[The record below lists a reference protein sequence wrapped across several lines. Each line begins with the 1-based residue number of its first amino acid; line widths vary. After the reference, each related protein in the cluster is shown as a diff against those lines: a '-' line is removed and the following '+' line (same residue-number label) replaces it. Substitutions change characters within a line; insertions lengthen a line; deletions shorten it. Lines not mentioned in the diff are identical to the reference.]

1 MKLPRCSTWA
11 MLALALV
18 HPHVTFADEDSPSDI
33 NLQLKTWGGKQFWT
47 DIRIQGEWRIQR
59 NHYTGHC
66 RILNDKNVRQAWGS
80 LDQCQQRFE
89 ALVADGTIR
98 PYKKKIFVL
107 LHGVIRTRDSL
118 DSLGRYLQEH
128 NPADV
133 IRWGYAS
140 TRQTISQ
147 HADKFGEVLS
157 HFPED
162 AEIYLVGH
170 SMGNVVVRR
179 YLKNKQDPRIKRM
192 VMLAPPNQGSA
203 LGRAVN
209 DNLLFEA
216 LWGVSGQE
224 LSNGFDELE
233 AELGTPKFE
242 FGIIAGQLEG
252 NLVRNPILE
261 GPSDL
266 VVTVEETK
274 LSGAAD
280 FRTVNSTHT
289 SIMNQRETLEYVQ
302 RFLESGY
309 FESATTRQPIK

>member
-1 MKLPRCSTWA
+1 L
-11 MLALALV
+11 
-18 HPHVTFADEDSPSDI
+18 
-33 NLQLKTWGGKQFWT
+33 
-47 DIRIQGEWRIQR
+47 
-59 NHYTGHC
+59 
-66 RILNDKNVRQAWGS
+66 
-80 LDQCQQRFE
+80 
-89 ALVADGTIR
+89 
-98 PYKKKIFVL
+98 
-107 LHGVIRTRDSL
+107 
-118 DSLGRYLQEH
+118 
-128 NPADV
+128 ADV

>member
-1 MKLPRCSTWA
+1 MKLPGRSTLA
-11 MLALALV
+11 MLALTFV
-18 HPHVTFADEDSPSDI
+18 YPQVTFAEDDTPLDI
-33 NLQLKTWGGKQFWT
+33 NLQFKTFGGKQFWT

-59 NHYTGHC
+59 NHYTRHC
-66 RILNDKNVRQAWGS
+66 RILDDKNVRQAWGS
-80 LDQCQQRFE
+80 FDQCQQRFE

-107 LHGVIRTRDSL
+107 LHGVIRTRNSMDL
-118 DSLGRYLQEH
+118 LGRYLQEH
-128 NPADV
+128 NTADV

-147 HADKFGEVLS
+147 HAEKFGELLS
-157 HFPED
+157 HFPKD
-162 AEIYLVGH
+162 AEIYLIGH

-179 YLKNKQDPRIKRM
+179 YLKNKQDKRIKRM

-203 LGRAVN
+203 FGRAVN
-209 DNLLFEA
+209 DNVLFEA

-233 AELGTPKFE
+233 LQLGTPEFE
-242 FGIIAGQLEG
+242 FGILAGQLEG
-252 NLVRNPILE
+252 KLVRNPTLD

-266 VVTVEETK
+266 VVAVEETK

-280 FRTVNSTHT
+280 FRTVHSTHT
-289 SIMNQRETLEYVQ
+289 RIMNQPETLKYVQ
-302 RFLESGY
+302 CFLKNGY
-309 FESATTRQPIK
+309 FESATTKQPIK